1 MDEKTLSYLNKDL
14 LEKVNLILAQSK
26 QFLRVT
32 RQKKLTPEILLNS
45 IKLLRF
51 KDSLISKDELFLL
64 ENDENN
70 NNEYI
75 SIDEYLKEPIIK
87 KPLDTIVYYHW
98 FSIRGQ
104 SPKTSVNK
112 LDNKKISLINT
123 NLSKNDL
130 NLINSKIVKDN
141 HDLITKTSKNISKE
155 LAHFVINF
163 EKIFQDIITQEFINF
178 NQHKEFNFLIQQDL
192 DINANIIKYEPEIVQ
207 IFPYL
212 ITFLEEKIKNKEIIK
227 MPRMQYIILYHLKCI
242 CYNKYFDLLAYLNI
256 ILQLI
261 MMLLLYSN
269 NSSND
274 ELINTYI
281 KVKDNINQFLKELI
295 VLFPKFIPDLILSLS
310 NYILPLNKDK
320 KNLLKSLSVFKCI
333 NLFGYEYIVKYLY
346 PKIIQIKKIFEEPTV
361 FKYKN
366 KIIFCEKNSNNN
378 SQNQNSFISNQSQ
391 SQSSIPLKT
400 FTIPFSN
407 EIGMPFSVSNIGGE
421 SFVQSFLQSNNNNI
435 NYVGSGE
442 KISFRV
448 SNNVSEEENLC
459 KENIITYFYI
469 EIFKSIELVLKG
481 MKERKI
487 EQETFDKVKNE
498 LIIIFG
504 EGIFNLL
511 NQ

>member
-178 NQHKEFNFLIQQDL
+178 NQHTARF
-192 DINANIIKYEPEIVQ
+192 
-207 IFPYL
+207 
-212 ITFLEEKIKNKEIIK
+212 
-227 MPRMQYIILYHLKCI
+227 R
-242 CYNKYFDLLAYLNI
+242 
-256 ILQLI
+256 
-261 MMLLLYSN
+261 
-269 NSSND
+269 
-274 ELINTYI
+274 
-281 KVKDNINQFLKELI
+281 
-295 VLFPKFIPDLILSLS
+295 
-310 NYILPLNKDK
+310 
-320 KNLLKSLSVFKCI
+320 
-333 NLFGYEYIVKYLY
+333 
-346 PKIIQIKKIFEEPTV
+346 
-361 FKYKN
+361 YK
-366 KIIFCEKNSNNN
+366 
-378 SQNQNSFISNQSQ
+378 
-391 SQSSIPLKT
+391 
-400 FTIPFSN
+400 
-407 EIGMPFSVSNIGGE
+407 
-421 SFVQSFLQSNNNNI
+421 
-435 NYVGSGE
+435 
-442 KISFRV
+442 R
-448 SNNVSEEENLC
+448 
-459 KENIITYFYI
+459 
-469 EIFKSIELVLKG
+469 
-481 MKERKI
+481 
-487 EQETFDKVKNE
+487 
-498 LIIIFG
+498 
-504 EGIFNLL
+504 
-511 NQ
+511 